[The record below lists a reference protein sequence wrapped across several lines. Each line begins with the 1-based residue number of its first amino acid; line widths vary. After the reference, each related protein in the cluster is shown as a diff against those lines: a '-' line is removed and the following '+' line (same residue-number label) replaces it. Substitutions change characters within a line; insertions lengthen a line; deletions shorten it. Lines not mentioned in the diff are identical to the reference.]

1 MLVLDMPLIPAQDT
15 PMVLQTSAG
24 ARKSTNTGDIK
35 TLFATVG
42 GCVVSPTF
50 ERLEQQKQTEY
61 SVFSEGMPLWPDADA
76 VQLFGDIRMDV
87 RMMEAYDA
95 AQSYILQQPRH
106 GTLETVKA
114 SGHPD
119 QFKYVP
125 SPGFVG
131 NDRAVFLV
139 NIDGH
144 DIKVIQYIKVVRD
157 PKLLRS
163 PANSA

>member
-1 MLVLDMPLIPAQDT
+1 MLVLDMPLIPAQNT
-15 PMVLQTSAG
+15 PMVLQTLAG

-61 SVFSEGMPLWPDADA
+61 SLFSEGMVLRPDAHA
-76 VQLFGDIRMDV
+76 VQLFGDIRMDLK
-87 RMMEAYDA
+87 MLDAYDA

-106 GTLETVKA
+106 GTLEAVKV
-114 SGHPD
+114 SRRSD
-119 QFKYVP
+119 KFKYVP
-125 SPGFVG
+125 NPGFVG

-139 NIDGH
+139 NMMVMTS
-144 DIKVIQYIKVVRD
+144 K
-157 PKLLRS
+157 
-163 PANSA
+163 

>member
-87 RMMEAYDA
+87 RMMKAYDA

-106 GTLETVKA
+106 GTLEAVKV
-114 SGHPD
+114 SRRSD
-119 QFKYVP
+119 KFKYVP
-125 SPGFVG
+125 NPGFVG

-139 NIDGH
+139 NMMVMTS
-144 DIKVIQYIKVVRD
+144 K
-157 PKLLRS
+157 
-163 PANSA
+163 